1 MYPRAK
7 PPTPV
12 RQSVDRNAKTR
23 LNLPTHDVVLDP
35 SCRRHHVP
43 LREQKNAAAVRPAS
57 RTSGNTL
64 FLTLPS
70 SPYHL
75 PWHPHH
81 QL

>member
-35 SCRRHHVP
+35 TCRRHHVP
-43 LREQKNAAAVRPAS
+43 LREQRSAAADATSVSQVREP
-57 RTSGNTL
+57 L
-64 FLTLPS
+64 L
-70 SPYHL
+70 
-75 PWHPHH
+75 
-81 QL
+81 